1 MALPSLWSG
10 NLRLSLVLIPVRLV
24 PAVSTEEAIS
34 FRQIHEPSGTP
45 IRQVKG
51 VRDGDTFTEVPDE
64 EIVKGYEYA
73 KGSHVLIDPKEIDD
87 LKLEAKHT
95 IDMVRF
101 VDEDEIDTRYWE
113 KPYYLVPDGDEADE
127 GYAIMQ
133 RALAETGKVAIGQ
146 LILHGRQHLVGI
158 KVLKG
163 GLMLS
168 ILRYAAELRDP
179 KPYFEGINFEPQSE
193 AVGLAKELIEA
204 ETGRFEPEKIPDKY
218 AETLRELLQAKV
230 EERAPQIEVAPE
242 GRHRKSSTSWRRL
255 RRVCRQKDAP
265 RCGTQCGGEWAS
277 PLRRTSQGR
286 GRHDRDQASVER
298 RIDVNRLKL
307 NQPSSWLPQPSHY
320 FDWVQREFIEASPP
334 VRSVSFRLIEFHQN
348 QAIIYCLFA
357 ATQRG
362 DRRAVKR

>member
-1 MALPSLWSG
+1 MPPPSLWSG

-73 KGSHVLIDPKEIDD
+73 KGQYVLIDPQEIDD

-113 KPYYLVPDGDEADE
+113 KPYYLVPDGDEANE

-146 LILHGRQHLVGI
+146 LIMGGRAHLVGI
-158 KVLKG
+158 KALKN

-168 ILRYAAELRDP
+168 ILRYADELRDP
-179 KPYFEGINFEPQSE
+179 KPYFENINAELNTE

-204 ETGRFEPEKIPDKY
+204 ESGRFQPEKIPDKY
-218 AETLRELLQAKV
+218 AETLRELLRAKV
-230 EERAPQIEVAPE
+230 EQRAPQIEVATEGKAPE
-242 GRHRKSSTSWRRL
+242 IMNIMAALKESMLAKGRAKVRDVVRKRMGKPEKEEQRR
-255 RRVCRQKDAP
+255 P
-265 RCGTQCGGEWAS
+265 RAS
-277 PLRRTSQGR
+277 RPRPSPRRTA
-286 GRHDRDQASVER
+286 H
-298 RIDVNRLKL
+298 
-307 NQPSSWLPQPSHY
+307 
-320 FDWVQREFIEASPP
+320 
-334 VRSVSFRLIEFHQN
+334 
-348 QAIIYCLFA
+348 
-357 ATQRG
+357 
-362 DRRAVKR
+362 

>member
-1 MALPSLWSG
+1 MAPPSLWSG
-10 NLRLSLVLIPVRLV
+10 NLRLSLVLIPVRLI

-101 VDEDEIDTRYWE
+101 VDEDEIDSRYWE

-146 LILHGRQHLVGI
+146 LIMHGRQHLVGI
-158 KVLKG
+158 RALEG
-163 GLMLS
+163 GLVLS
-168 ILRYAAELRDP
+168 ILRYPDELRDFT
-179 KPYFEGINFEPQSE
+179 PYFEGINAKAEPE

-204 ETGRFEPEKIPDKY
+204 ESGRFEPEKLPDKY
-218 AETLRELLQAKV
+218 AETLRELLRAKV
-230 EERAPQIEVAPE
+230 EQRAPQIEVATE
-242 GRHRKSSTSWRRL
+242 GKAPKEVINIMAALKESMQAKGRAKVRDAVRRKMGKPPKAEGPRP
-255 RRVCRQKDAP
+255 RVSRP
-265 RCGTQCGGEWAS
+265 RPS
-277 PLRRTSQGR
+277 PRRTA
-286 GRHDRDQASVER
+286 H
-298 RIDVNRLKL
+298 
-307 NQPSSWLPQPSHY
+307 
-320 FDWVQREFIEASPP
+320 
-334 VRSVSFRLIEFHQN
+334 
-348 QAIIYCLFA
+348 
-357 ATQRG
+357 
-362 DRRAVKR
+362 